1 MNEQARQKLRDL
13 IVHHGP
19 SLCNEP
25 ERCKGL
31 LQGACPTSKR
41 EIFVLVSALEEQVVT
56 DLLAGPGGR
65 TWDAVAARLARRL
78 ADIRALADHAASWAV
93 ESWALA
99 LGVITQAAPS
109 NSLPPQRPPRPP
121 AAPASGVISTRTAQM
136 TLKLIP
142 AGEFGMGSRD
152 EDHDARADE
161 KPRHTIRISQAF
173 YLGITPVTQ
182 AQYAAVMG
190 TNPSRF
196 YGWPENPVEQVS
208 WFDATAFC
216 NELSKKEGL
225 APYYVIRNW
234 NQVMV
239 GRGEGYRLPTEAE
252 WEYACRAGT
261 ETRYSFGD
269 DAAMLGKYVWYHPDS
284 RCQTSPVG
292 QKRPNAWGLYDLHGN
307 VWEWCW
313 DGYDE
318 DYYRNSPGIDPL
330 GAERA
335 EYRTFRGGSW
345 RDETRYLRSAYR
357 DGHAPE
363 FRYLSVGFRVARAH
377 PLAEPG

>member
-31 LQGACPTSKR
+31 LQDACPTSKR
-41 EIFVLVSALEEQVVT
+41 EIFVLVSALEEQVAT
-56 DLLAGPGGR
+56 DLLAGMGDR
-65 TWDAVAARLARRL
+65 YWDAVAGRLARRL
-78 ADIRALADHAASWAV
+78 VDNRALADHAAFWAV

-99 LGVITQAAPS
+99 LGVITRAAPS
-109 NSLPPQRPPRPP
+109 NNSLPPQPSPGPP
-121 AAPASGVISTRTAQM
+121 AAPASGVIMTRTAQI

-142 AGEFGMGSRD
+142 AGGFWMGSPD
-152 EDHDARADE
+152 EDHEAEAYE
-161 KPRHTIRISQAF
+161 KPRHTVRISQGF

-182 AQYAAVMG
+182 AQYASVTG

-196 YGWPENPVEQVS
+196 YRWPEHPVEMVS
-208 WFDATAFC
+208 WFDAAAFC

-225 APYYVIRNW
+225 APYYVIPNW

-261 ETRYSFGD
+261 QTRYSFGD
-269 DAAMLGKYVWYHPDS
+269 DAAMLGEYAWYHPDS
-284 RCQTSPVG
+284 KCQTWPVG
-292 QKRPNAWGLYDLHGN
+292 RKRPNAWGLYDMHGN

-313 DGYDE
+313 DWYDE
-318 DYYRNSPGIDPL
+318 DYYRNSPAIDPL

-335 EYRTFRGGSW
+335 DYRTFRGGSW
-345 RDETRYLRSAYR
+345 CVETRYLRSAYR
-357 DGHAPE
+357 DRHAPE
-363 FRYLSVGFRVARAH
+363 FRHFSVGFRVAR
-377 PLAEPG
+377 GSSVR